1 MAVVLFVFLILA
13 WSPEIVFGTKT
24 VMRIHYP
31 EFILKILSTFRASGR
46 FIWCVGYIIMLCC
59 IMTVCRCS
67 MKKVAYIC
75 AAGALILQLA
85 DIRGMIEAKKVLISA
100 SSQINSMTSDQ
111 WEQLAEGK
119 EHLIILPY
127 STVQGERGVEGSY
140 EMGNFAVGH
149 GMTIN
154 YFPVARLD
162 FEKIALND
170 NQYIE
175 DLINGNDGEKN
186 MYILDTDNRAKELGL
201 TLYIVDGYR
210 VGILQ

>member
-1 MAVVLFVFLILA
+1 MTNMKRIVITGPTGAIGIAIIEQMIKRGIEVLAICNPLSKRSYRLPESSLIKIIRCDLNDLNKLNLKNNQPYDVFYHLGWKGTVGEAV
-13 WSPEIVFGTKT
+13 SYT
-24 VMRIHYP
+24 
-31 EFILKILSTFRASGR
+31 
-46 FIWCVGYIIMLCC
+46 
-59 IMTVCRCS
+59 
-67 MKKVAYIC
+67 
-75 AAGALILQLA
+75 
-85 DIRGMIEAKKVLISA
+85 
-100 SSQINSMTSDQ
+100 
-111 WEQLAEGK
+111 
-119 EHLIILPY
+119 HL
-127 STVQGERGVEGSY
+127 SY
-140 EMGNFAVGH
+140 EMGNFAVDH

>member
-1 MAVVLFVFLILA
+1 
-13 WSPEIVFGTKT
+13 
-24 VMRIHYP
+24 
-31 EFILKILSTFRASGR
+31 
-46 FIWCVGYIIMLCC
+46 
-59 IMTVCRCS
+59 
-67 MKKVAYIC
+67 
-75 AAGALILQLA
+75 
-85 DIRGMIEAKKVLISA
+85 
-100 SSQINSMTSDQ
+100 MTSDQ

>member
-1 MAVVLFVFLILA
+1 M
-13 WSPEIVFGTKT
+13 
-24 VMRIHYP
+24 
-31 EFILKILSTFRASGR
+31 
-46 FIWCVGYIIMLCC
+46 
-59 IMTVCRCS
+59 
-67 MKKVAYIC
+67 
-75 AAGALILQLA
+75 QLA
-85 DIRGMIEAKKVLISA
+85 DMRWMIEAKKTLISA

-140 EMGNFAVGH
+140 EMGNFAIDH

-175 DLINGNDGEKN
+175 ELINGNDGEKN

>member
-1 MAVVLFVFLILA
+1 
-13 WSPEIVFGTKT
+13 
-24 VMRIHYP
+24 
-31 EFILKILSTFRASGR
+31 
-46 FIWCVGYIIMLCC
+46 
-59 IMTVCRCS
+59 
-67 MKKVAYIC
+67 
-75 AAGALILQLA
+75 
-85 DIRGMIEAKKVLISA
+85 
-100 SSQINSMTSDQ
+100 
-111 WEQLAEGK
+111 
-119 EHLIILPY
+119 
-127 STVQGERGVEGSY
+127 
-140 EMGNFAVGH
+140 
-149 GMTIN
+149 MTIN

>member
-1 MAVVLFVFLILA
+1 
-13 WSPEIVFGTKT
+13 
-24 VMRIHYP
+24 
-31 EFILKILSTFRASGR
+31 
-46 FIWCVGYIIMLCC
+46 
-59 IMTVCRCS
+59 
-67 MKKVAYIC
+67 
-75 AAGALILQLA
+75 
-85 DIRGMIEAKKVLISA
+85 
-100 SSQINSMTSDQ
+100 
-111 WEQLAEGK
+111 
-119 EHLIILPY
+119 
-127 STVQGERGVEGSY
+127 
-140 EMGNFAVGH
+140 MGNFAVDH